1 MWNTQSNVPSTTTQ
15 YTLVSVINQ
24 IINFKEGLMSTTSL
38 RSDHN
43 NQIFLDFAGCLVC
56 TDFPCVQYVCTLP

>member
-56 TDFPCVQYVCTLP
+56 TDFSCLQYVYTLP